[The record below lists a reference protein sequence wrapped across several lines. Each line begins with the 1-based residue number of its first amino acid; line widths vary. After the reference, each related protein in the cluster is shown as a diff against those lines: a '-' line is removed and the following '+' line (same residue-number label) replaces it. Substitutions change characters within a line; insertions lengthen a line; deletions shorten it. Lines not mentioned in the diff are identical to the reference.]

1 LVSGGQE
8 TVLIIW
14 QLETNKRQDLPHL
27 TSAIQRISI
36 SPSGTSYALRLADN
50 SAIVLSTSELAPKA
64 LMSSSQSKTSANLQE
79 WLSNDIDILQT
90 PAVENKLSPNQ
101 ILFVVPATS
110 DGFAVGQAPP
120 APFLQTFDVS
130 VGRHVSRQAL
140 ARNNAINLNKAPSG
154 NKIDEANVYMIQ
166 TSADGL
172 WLATAEEW
180 SPPVAEISKLLGT
193 NDREALQREI
203 DRRRESY
210 LKFWRWDGEK
220 SQWGLHTRVDSPH
233 RVDWE
238 PFINRIIDLVAFP
251 DSTGFASIGEDGIV
265 RFWKPKSKLKDGSIV
280 RGIIHDGI
288 TTWSCSKSM
297 EVEKISLES
306 DQDEDQGKYEIPRK
320 AKLAFSTDGSTL
332 VVSLNNTQILTQTK
346 ENAPGL
352 VHFYNSSTGEL
363 QDSISGL
370 YAKDIAGMQFLGR
383 YLIILSNDLRVW
395 DVVSNKLVFGY
406 ELHEA
411 DVQPKSQLRLLAV
424 NKKLNT
430 FAVAFTKV
438 NDTDVLSRILI
449 FDPTSPQPLLL
460 TDLPGLITSLI
471 SSSSTSGF
479 IALDNEA
486 EAHLIQP
493 AASQTLLPQMLG
505 QSNDLVAQED
515 EVMVDV
521 DEESDVEP
529 IEDNTAAAAADD
541 SDDSD
546 VDMDRPSFR
555 GNQLAKIFEGT
566 TSHALPPVQDLFHA
580 VAKLYIGRAGVQ

>member
-1 LVSGGQE
+1 
-8 TVLIIW
+8 
-14 QLETNKRQDLPHL
+14 LETNKRQDLPHL

-36 SPSGTSYALRLADN
+36 SPSGTSYALHLADN
-50 SAIVLSTSELAPKA
+50 SVIVLSTSELAPKA
-64 LMSSSQSKTSANLQE
+64 IMSSIQSKTCANLQE
-79 WLSNDIDILQT
+79 WLNNDIENLQT
-90 PAVENKLSPNQ
+90 PAVENKLFPNQ
-101 ILFVVPATS
+101 ILFVVPASS
-110 DGFAVGQAPP
+110 DGVAIGQAPP

-130 VGRHVSRQAL
+130 MGRHVSRQAL

-154 NKIDEANVYMIQ
+154 NKIEEANVYMMQ

-203 DRRRESY
+203 DRRRETY
-210 LKFWRWDGEK
+210 LKFWSWDAEK
-220 SQWGLHTRVDSPH
+220 AQWGLHTRVDSPH

-251 DSTGFASIGEDGIV
+251 DCTGFASIGEDGLV

-280 RGIIHDGI
+280 RGIIQDGN
-288 TTWSCSKSM
+288 TTWACSKSM

-306 DQDEDQGKYEIPRK
+306 DQDEDQGKYEVPRR
-320 AKLAFSTDGSTL
+320 AKLAFSTDGSVL
-332 VVSLNNTQILTQTK
+332 VVSLNNTQVLTETQ

-352 VHFYNSSTGEL
+352 VHFYNCRTGEL

-383 YLIILSNDLRVW
+383 YLIILSDDLRVW

-406 ELHEA
+406 ELHN
-411 DVQPKSQLRLLAV
+411 DKSQPNSQLRLLAV

-430 FAVAFTKV
+430 FAIAFTRV
-438 NDTDVLSRILI
+438 NDTDVTSRILI
-449 FDPTSPQPLLL
+449 FDPTNPQPLLH
-460 TDLPGLITSLI
+460 TDLPELVTSLI

-479 IALDNEA
+479 IALDTEA
-486 EAHLIQP
+486 EAYLIQP
-493 AASQTLLPQMLG
+493 TASQTLLPQMLG
-505 QSNDLVAQED
+505 QSTDPVAQEN
-515 EVMVDV
+515 EIMEDV
-521 DEESDVEP
+521 DEESDSEPVE
-529 IEDNTAAAAADD
+529 D
-541 SDDSD
+541 SIAVAIANNSDDDSD
-546 VDMDRPSFR
+546 VDMDGPSFR

-580 VAKLYIGRAGVQ
+580 VAKLYIGRTGVK